1 MSCAEPVYDAGAIN
15 LSRVIKEGHKL
26 RLKFQSNDMLSKINM
41 KNIILVGFMGTGKTA
56 VGKELAKKLKMKFID
71 IDDIIEKRE
80 GMEISDIFEQ
90 KGEPYFRDVE
100 KKVARE
106 VSKQS
111 NLVIAAGGGVVI
123 NEENVKNLK
132 SNGIMICLNASPD
145 KILERTKR
153 YTHRPLLN
161 VPEPSKRV
169 WELLA
174 KRAQYYARADYQINT
189 TNLTI
194 DEVVQKILKII

>member
-1 MSCAEPVYDAGAIN
+1 
-15 LSRVIKEGHKL
+15 
-26 RLKFQSNDMLSKINM
+26 M

-56 VGKELAKKLKMKFID
+56 VGKKLAKKLKMRFVD
-71 IDDIIEKRE
+71 MDDIIEKRE
-80 GMEISDIFEQ
+80 GMEISEIFEQ

-100 KKVARE
+100 KGVAKE

-111 NLVIAAGGGVVI
+111 NLVIAAGGGAVI
-123 NEENVKNLK
+123 NEENVKSLK

-145 KILERTKR
+145 KILERTKG
-153 YTHRPLLN
+153 YAHRPLLN
-161 VPEPSKRV
+161 VPEPSKKV

-174 KRAQYYARADYQINT
+174 KRAQYYARADYQIDT

>member
-1 MSCAEPVYDAGAIN
+1 
-15 LSRVIKEGHKL
+15 
-26 RLKFQSNDMLSKINM
+26 M

-71 IDDIIEKRE
+71 MDDIIKKRE
-80 GMEISDIFEQ
+80 GMEISDIFKQ
-90 KGEPYFRDVE
+90 KGESYFRDVE
-100 KKVARE
+100 KEVARE

-123 NEENVKNLK
+123 NKENVKNLK

-174 KRAQYYARADYQINT
+174 KRAQYYARADYQIDT

>member
-1 MSCAEPVYDAGAIN
+1 
-15 LSRVIKEGHKL
+15 
-26 RLKFQSNDMLSKINM
+26 MLSEINM

-174 KRAQYYARADYQINT
+174 KRAQYYARADYQIDT

>member
-1 MSCAEPVYDAGAIN
+1 
-15 LSRVIKEGHKL
+15 
-26 RLKFQSNDMLSKINM
+26 M

-80 GMEISDIFEQ
+80 GMGISDIFEQ

-153 YTHRPLLN
+153 HTHRPLLN

-174 KRAQYYARADYQINT
+174 KRAQYYARADYQIDT